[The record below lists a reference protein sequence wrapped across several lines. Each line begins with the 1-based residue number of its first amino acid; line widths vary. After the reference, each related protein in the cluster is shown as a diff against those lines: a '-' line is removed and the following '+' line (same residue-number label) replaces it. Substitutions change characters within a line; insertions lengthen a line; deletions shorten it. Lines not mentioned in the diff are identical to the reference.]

1 MREIMSYKE
10 RSIWVSLAI
19 TLYIWFNYFSEL
31 YWSAKQNS
39 LTTDSMQSALLVVV
53 FMTIFLEIMHHIVIA
68 IIDNKNANYDEDER
82 DKKIALIGNQNAYY
96 ILSFTTITAVLHLLF
111 PVMSQGLVTAL
122 KLPNEYVIIN
132 IIIFGALVAEIAKFA
147 TQVFYYR
154 RGF

>member
-1 MREIMSYKE
+1 
-10 RSIWVSLAI
+10 
-19 TLYIWFNYFSEL
+19 
-31 YWSAKQNS
+31 
-39 LTTDSMQSALLVVV
+39 
-53 FMTIFLEIMHHIVIA
+53 MTIFLEIMHHIVIA

>member
-1 MREIMSYKE
+1 MSYKE

-53 FMTIFLEIMHHIVIA
+53 FITIFLEIMHHIVIA